1 MRFSGSFRALMKP
14 VKLPKWLQAAAS
26 LGGTG
31 LFLVAFFDSS
41 VLSFPFVTDIL
52 LIEGSIHNHARMPY
66 YAAMATLGSLAGC
79 LLLYWLAKKGGEA
92 MYRHKAGGRAERI
105 RAWVSRNGFLSVA
118 FPSILP
124 PPMPFKLF
132 ILAAGVF
139 EVPLPTFVLAL
150 LAGRGFRFFVEG
162 VLAIRYGED
171 AERFLMQNKTE
182 FVLIVLIVMLVVYI
196 LFHWI
201 ATRSHTRA

>member
-1 MRFSGSFRALMKP
+1 MKP

-26 LGGTG
+26 LGGAG
-31 LFLVAFFDSS
+31 LFLVAFLDSS
-41 VLSFPFVTDIL
+41 VLSFPLVTDFL
-52 LIEGSIHNHARMPY
+52 VIEASLHSPARMPY

-79 LLLYWLAKKGGEA
+79 VVLYWLAKKGGEA

-105 RAWVSRNGFLSVA
+105 RAWVDRNGFISVA
-118 FPSILP
+118 LPSILP

-132 ILAAGVF
+132 VLAAGVF
-139 EVPLPTFVLAL
+139 EVPLPTFVLAV

-162 VLAIRYGED
+162 VLAIHYGED
-171 AERFLMQNKTE
+171 AERFLMQNKIE
-182 FVLIVLIVMLVVYI
+182 FALIALAAMLVLYVI
-196 LFHWI
+196 FHWI